1 MLRPNLEKWYRSI
14 KLNLNIICEIL
25 FYRDSWSILSIRTPT
40 FANILIVQH
49 SRYYIYAF
57 VFTIYYFIIC
67 FCYPAKHACSINNLL
82 IWGFMLRNEQLP
94 TFTVIP
100 ACTSKRPRLEVLMGT
115 SKPYGG

>member
-57 VFTIYYFIIC
+57 VVSIYYFIIC
-67 FCYPAKHACSINNLL
+67 FCYQAKHACSIK
-82 IWGFMLRNEQLP
+82 FMLRNEQLP

-100 ACTSKRPRLEVLMGT
+100 ACTSKRPRLEVLAHT
-115 SKPYGG
+115 ASP